1 MLTIAERVLSF
12 RMEDERTKLIDREN
26 IDNVNALDVQ
36 KAMNVDNYHGILDR
50 FKLDFNGRDG
60 VQIFKKWLDD
70 NGINYSYNES
80 HDVF

>member
-1 MLTIAERVLSF
+1 
-12 RMEDERTKLIDREN
+12 
-26 IDNVNALDVQ
+26 
-36 KAMNVDNYHGILDR
+36 MNVDNYHGILDR